1 MLFVY
6 CAGGTFAYVSD
17 FEFSVAEANLSSG
30 RRELLSIVFALDKHP
45 DVFCQ
50 FSPGKIFWQTD
61 SKKVPINFLRHG
73 SRKMEVQADVVKIKK
88 LEKKLSVK
96 IVPVWTPEIMPVARL
111 QLADLGSKFS
121 TSTDEWSVAHPVVEA
136 VLNCIDVKPTID
148 AFASVHNKIC
158 DRFFSLVPQTGAS
171 GVNFFAQ
178 TLYSEEIYFCCP
190 PVSQIL
196 PCFKKLISQP
206 GLTAI
211 LLVPD

>member
-1 MLFVY
+1 
-6 CAGGTFAYVSD
+6 
-17 FEFSVAEANLSSG
+17 
-30 RRELLSIVFALDKHP
+30 
-45 DVFCQ
+45 
-50 FSPGKIFWQTD
+50 
-61 SKKVPINFLRHG
+61 
-73 SRKMEVQADVVKIKK
+73 MEVQADVVKIKK

-178 TLYSEEIYFCCP
+178 NLSSKEIYFCCP
-190 PVSQIL
+190 PISQIL
-196 PCFKKLISQP
+196 PCYKKLISQS

-211 LLVPD
+211 LLVPDWKSHVFNPYLFNGNICQPQIKQVFPFQPPFCFSNMASCKVFSKNLKFQMFALLVKT